1 MKKIMTKQEF
11 QAMLD
16 SIEKM
21 RIGDVREL
29 GDSRIE
35 LYCEPIHE
43 FTKAPAC
50 ICKIIPGNFPII
62 AGSPLRLP
70 EGVLGAPISA
80 LLREIR
86 HRVESSPHRYGIDVV
101 K

>member
-1 MKKIMTKQEF
+1 MNKAMTRQEF
-11 QAMLD
+11 QAVLD
-16 SIEKM
+16 SIENM
-21 RIGDVREL
+21 RFGDILEL

-43 FTKAPAC
+43 FTISPAC
-50 ICKIIPGNFPII
+50 ICKIVPGNFPII

-86 HRVESSPHRYGIDVV
+86 HRVESRPHRYGIDIAE
-101 K
+101 